1 MLGGYYLG
9 QLYLGLSGQV
19 YDGSITV
26 QNTDN
31 GHSADNITLV
41 QHHTVV
47 VSDTTHS
54 LTAEGNLLLTQ
65 LLPLNQPAPGVFL
78 ATSTEIVLTQKHTLV
93 IENTM
98 HTPIDTLTRII
109 NFADYNRFSGIYIV
123 DRTTNVDTLVPATS
137 DSGTLMTEF
146 SAFGRYK

>member
-9 QLYLGLSGQV
+9 QAYLGISGWTAT
-19 YDGSITV
+19 GTLTV
-26 QNTDN
+26 QGATH
-31 GHSADNITLV
+31 GHTADEIVLV
-41 QHHTVV
+41 QKHTLS
-47 VSDTTHS
+47 VSDSAHS
-54 LTAEGNLLLTQ
+54 NEAEGNIVLDEYLLLNV
-65 LLPLNQPAPGVFL
+65 PDPGVFL